1 MENINMLLSLF
12 FIWTFCF
19 SVCVCNTGGL
29 VTYQPKPNAEN
40 SSTKSNET
48 PHDGNNTDHH
58 RHIHGVE
65 IAEWK
70 FQELREP
77 FIFTIVVL
85 LAGLSKIGFHYTD
98 KLSSH
103 VPESCLLIVIGTA
116 FGVIFF
122 LTGISEKLP
131 EFFTPDTFFHFLL
144 PPIILEAAFSLYD
157 RTFLHNLGSILIFSV
172 IGTCCAAF
180 TIGLCLIGLHKVGA
194 MEDIDVTPIQFL
206 YVVFSG
212 LCLIGL
218 HKVGAMEDIDV
229 TPIQFL
235 YVVFSGLCLIG
246 LHKVGAMEDIDVTP
260 IQFLYVVF
268 SGLCLIG
275 LHKVGAM
282 EDIDVTPIQFLY
294 VVFSGLCLIGLHKV
308 GAMEDIDVTPIQ
320 LLVFSSLIV
329 AVDPVAVLAVFNEVG
344 VNRVLYFLVFGES
357 LLNDGVTVVLYNVM
371 QSYNSIALQGGSITA
386 MEVVLGIVKFL
397 VVCIG
402 GLAIGVICGILSS
415 ILTRFTDKVKV
426 VEPVA
431 IFGMAYLAFILAEMF
446 HFSGIISIIAC
457 GLIQVAYAFNN
468 LNRKSC
474 TAIKYFTRVMS
485 STTEIIIFMFLGLLL
500 VRDNHRWETGFI
512 LWTLFLCIVVRFF
525 YTYLFS
531 LAINRFDRSRVRRI
545 TLDEM
550 FIMSYGGLRGA
561 VCFSLVA
568 LLKPEDFPTETKN
581 LFVTA
586 TLTVILFS
594 VFVQGATIK
603 PLVNK
608 LRVKLATY
616 VEPKMY
622 DELNCKVTDHMM
634 AGMEEIVGHEGNFY
648 LMEKMKRFQD
658 LYLRKYLLNDP
669 EGFDQSELL
678 QYYEKLV
685 MKEHYRNLHLC
696 GAKNMPDKS
705 EDMRKIDSSAM
716 LLKLA
721 NGTDAE
727 EPEEEEEATGVVLR
741 IKSIDSPTPSDLR
754 KLLESHATHSRM
766 IPQGM
771 FDRNMAKHTKFSM
784 MQHLQNKRCS
794 NMRLQRMK
802 SIRTMPERALSWS
815 EEDSDICFRRG
826 NQTRLGKPKTRSA
839 TVDISPTDDRHNI
852 TSVMSNIMDTV
863 FEEDEIENRPLLKK
877 GTSLPVYAE
886 GTSHPKV
893 ESGITVISPEEFGD
907 TFCVPNKSNE
917 PENVASVTDYSDEP
931 KPGMP
936 SGRKNSSHVL
946 TRQGAMDD
954 IPMKKISRSTSQ

>member
-1 MENINMLLSLF
+1 MMEFTNMLLSLF
-12 FIWTFCF
+12 FIWTLCF
-19 SVCVCNTGGL
+19 SMCDCNTGGR
-29 VTYQPKPNAEN
+29 VAHQPKYNTDN

-48 PHDGNNTDHH
+48 HLDGNNTDHH

-98 KLSSH
+98 KLSSL

-131 EFFTPDTFFHFLL
+131 EFFTPETFFHFLL

-180 TIGLCLIGLHKVGA
+180 TI
-194 MEDIDVTPIQFL
+194 
-206 YVVFSG
+206 
-212 LCLIGL
+212 
-218 HKVGAMEDIDV
+218 
-229 TPIQFL
+229 
-235 YVVFSGLCLIG
+235 
-246 LHKVGAMEDIDVTP
+246 
-260 IQFLYVVF
+260 
-268 SGLCLIG
+268 
-275 LHKVGAM
+275 
-282 EDIDVTPIQFLY
+282 
-294 VVFSGLCLIGLHKV
+294 GLCLIGLHKV

-357 LLNDGVTVVLYNVM
+357 LLNDGVTVVLYNVL

-386 MEVVLGIVKFL
+386 KEVILGIVKFL

-512 LWTLFLCIVVRFF
+512 LWTLFLCIIVRFF

-696 GAKNMPDKS
+696 GAKNIPDKS
-705 EDMRKIDSSAM
+705 DHMRKIDSSAM

-721 NGTDAE
+721 SGTDAE
-727 EPEEEEEATGVVLR
+727 EPEEEEEDTGVVLR

-766 IPQGM
+766 NKEKTFLQSQFIPQGM

-815 EEDSDICFRRG
+815 EEDSDICFMRG

-839 TVDISPTDDRHNI
+839 TVDISPTDDRHNV

-863 FEEDEIENRPLLKK
+863 FEEDEIENRPLLQK

-886 GTSHPKV
+886 GTSRPKV

-917 PENVASVTDYSDEP
+917 PENVASVTDDSDEP

>member
-1 MENINMLLSLF
+1 MENIKTLTSLI
-12 FIWTFCF
+12 FIWTLCF
-19 SVCVCNTGGL
+19 SMCVCNTGGGA
-29 VTYQPKPNAEN
+29 THHPKHNTDN
-40 SSTKSNET
+40 SSTKSNNT

-58 RHIHGVE
+58 GHIHGVE

-70 FQELREP
+70 FDELREP

-180 TIGLCLIGLHKVGA
+180 TIGLCLIGLHKA
-194 MEDIDVTPIQFL
+194 
-206 YVVFSG
+206 
-212 LCLIGL
+212 
-218 HKVGAMEDIDV
+218 
-229 TPIQFL
+229 
-235 YVVFSGLCLIG
+235 
-246 LHKVGAMEDIDVTP
+246 
-260 IQFLYVVF
+260 
-268 SGLCLIG
+268 
-275 LHKVGAM
+275 
-282 EDIDVTPIQFLY
+282 
-294 VVFSGLCLIGLHKV
+294 

-320 LLVFSSLIV
+320 LLVFSALIV

-357 LLNDGVTVVLYNVM
+357 LLNDGVTVVLYNVL
-371 QSYNSIALQGGSITA
+371 QSYNSIDLQGGSITYK
-386 MEVVLGIVKFL
+386 EVILGIVKFF

-512 LWTLFLCIVVRFF
+512 LWTLFLCIIVRFF

-531 LAINRFDRSRVRRI
+531 LAINKFDRSRVRRI

-581 LFVTA
+581 LFVTT

-634 AGMEEIVGHEGNFY
+634 AGMEEVVGHEGNFY

-658 LYLRKYLLNDP
+658 LYLRKFLLNDP

-696 GAKNMPDKS
+696 GATNMPDKS

-721 NGTDAE
+721 SGTDAE
-727 EPEEEEEATGVVLR
+727 EPQEEEEETGVILR
-741 IKSIDSPTPSDLR
+741 IKSNDSPTPSDLR

-766 IPQGM
+766 KKEKLFFQPHFIPQGM

-826 NQTRLGKPKTRSA
+826 NQTRLGKPKARSA

-852 TSVMSNIMDTV
+852 TSQISNVMDTV
-863 FEEDEIENRPLLKK
+863 FEEDEIENRPLLQK
-877 GTSLPVYAE
+877 GSSLPVYAE
-886 GTSHPKV
+886 GTSSTK
-893 ESGITVISPEEFGD
+893 GITVISPDEFGD
-907 TFCVPNKSNE
+907 PLCVPNKSNE
-917 PENVASVTDYSDEP
+917 PDNVPAVTKDSDEP
-931 KPGMP
+931 GTGMP

-946 TRQGAMDD
+946 IRQGAMDD

>member
-180 TIGLCLIGLHKVGA
+180 TI
-194 MEDIDVTPIQFL
+194 
-206 YVVFSG
+206 
-212 LCLIGL
+212 
-218 HKVGAMEDIDV
+218 
-229 TPIQFL
+229 
-235 YVVFSGLCLIG
+235 
-246 LHKVGAMEDIDVTP
+246 
-260 IQFLYVVF
+260 
-268 SGLCLIG
+268 
-275 LHKVGAM
+275 
-282 EDIDVTPIQFLY
+282 
-294 VVFSGLCLIGLHKV
+294 GLCLIGLHKV

-766 IPQGM
+766 PKIEVGQRFCSAIPQGM